1 MRNYPGKHMVGTVNN
16 PCFLICIS
24 ESLCYNVDNSF
35 SYRNANKNRWNLNKN
50 QTEKK
55 SYFVMDKTANLAL
68 VLQMIEAAEKNI
80 QSAKQLLRE
89 GGTLSGSR
97 GPSSAITDRIQ
108 GLHVSDG
115 GKVIEGVFDGQNM
128 IGPDSKQY
136 PVPAN
141 YASKSKLVE
150 GDVLK
155 LTIAE
160 DGSFIYKQIG
170 PAERRKMIGV
180 LMQDEKGDYKVIAEG
195 QTYKVLLASLTY
207 FKAESGDEVTIVVP
221 EAGDAQWAAVEHV
234 IKQGSGERSSDAGE
248 DISSAEAEM
257 EPSLVG
263 DDSAEEEL

>member
-1 MRNYPGKHMVGTVNN
+1 
-16 PCFLICIS
+16 
-24 ESLCYNVDNSF
+24 
-35 SYRNANKNRWNLNKN
+35 
-50 QTEKK
+50 
-55 SYFVMDKTANLAL
+55 MDKTANLAL

-89 GGTLSGSR
+89 GGAVSSSR
-97 GPSSAITDRIQ
+97 STSSVIADRIQ
-108 GLHVSDG
+108 GLHVSEG

-180 LMQDEKGDYKVIAEG
+180 LMQDEKGDYKVVAEG
-195 QTYKVLLASLTY
+195 KTFKVLLASLTY
-207 FKAESGDEVTIVVP
+207 FKAEAGDEVTIVVP
-221 EAGDAQWAAVEHV
+221 ESGDAQWAAVEHV
-234 IKQGSGERSSDAGE
+234 IKQGSAPRSIDAEAG
-248 DISSAEAEM
+248 DDMASGEAEM
-257 EPSLVG
+257 EPIMVSEG
-263 DDSAEEEL
+263 AGNSDEEL